1 MPKTQPGYFF
11 SNGAPSTGQ
20 SNSPKRSSVMMIPD
34 GVEALANPSDAT
46 ADICFVHDLTGDRT
60 STWTAHKQPT
70 PWPKTLLPLELPQG
84 CRQIRL
90 TIRYINSL
98 VGKG

>member
-1 MPKTQPGYFF
+1 
-11 SNGAPSTGQ
+11 Q

-70 PWPKTLLPLELPQG
+70 PWPKTLLPLELP
-84 CRQIRL
+84 
-90 TIRYINSL
+90 
-98 VGKG
+98 